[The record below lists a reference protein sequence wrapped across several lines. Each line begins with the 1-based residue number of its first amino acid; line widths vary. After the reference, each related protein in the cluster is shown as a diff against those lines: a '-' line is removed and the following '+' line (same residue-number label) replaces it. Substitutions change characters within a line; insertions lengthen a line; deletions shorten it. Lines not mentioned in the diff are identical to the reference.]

1 MPKEVINDV
10 GSLIINWDKNKHAQ
24 IVVDLGN
31 PFIFVDR
38 EGRPLCNDQGDD
50 PLQFTSLA
58 FTFVDRDSFNRAI
71 RALRRARDAVLG
83 KDE

>member
-38 EGRPLCNDQGDD
+38 EGRVSIGPSGHCVEQGM
-50 PLQFTSLA
+50 QFWAKTNN
-58 FTFVDRDSFNRAI
+58 NRP
-71 RALRRARDAVLG
+71 VLMYRPF
-83 KDE
+83 